1 MSKCNDGKLD
11 FYRKLELDKHD
22 MKLVKYFR
30 LLKQR
35 MLNEPD
41 VTASGT
47 INKK

>member
-1 MSKCNDGKLD
+1 MSKCNYGKLD

-22 MKLVKYFR
+22 MKLVKFFR
-30 LLKQR
+30 TLKIR